1 MVLTIIIFTSQA
13 MVRTIMVY
21 YTWIVRNLLP
31 QSVKQRL
38 RLTQLLRCNIL
49 VNIACIWYNYCC
61 AIAGSLCLLKNLIQ
75 SLYTLYFC
83 VCLVV
88 VLLLL
93 NLIKT
98 EHNCGKTFPVIFL
111 VCLVEN
117 LSVWIWIFV
126 VFKTSL
132 FYFAWSAAVFYP
144 YRVGRFFLISHFGV
158 PPFLHSFISH
168 HSTTMKHGLS
178 YWSILR
184 VRDLGL
190 GV

>member
-1 MVLTIIIFTSQA
+1 MSQIFDVQIWDFGFASFSTSILTLF
-13 MVRTIMVY
+13 
-21 YTWIVRNLLP
+21 
-31 QSVKQRL
+31 
-38 RLTQLLRCNIL
+38 IL
-49 VNIACIWYNYCC
+49 IRDWERV
-61 AIAGSLCLLKNLIQ
+61 GLKNLIQ
-75 SLYTLYFC
+75 SLYNLYFR
-83 VCLVV
+83 VWLVV
-88 VLLLL
+88 VWLLL

-178 YWSILR
+178 YWSTFCAYA
-184 VRDLGL
+184 
-190 GV
+190 